1 MAVNDNSSP
10 GNFRARTAS
19 ASAVRIS
26 APPTQPKTVMIIRN
40 GGVSKTS
47 RYPATN
53 PLEKAPQ
60 RLSMPLEYGKVPP

>member
-1 MAVNDNSSP
+1 
-10 GNFRARTAS
+10 
-19 ASAVRIS
+19 
-26 APPTQPKTVMIIRN
+26 VMIIRN